1 MKTYTAKN
9 IKEVLNIAAKEKN
22 VSTEEL
28 VYHILEENTGFLG
41 IGNKVK
47 AFVYCN
53 EDVKQ
58 FLYDYLALYFDN
70 IRIKAEIKVD
80 GEKWNYQI
88 QLNTENNAIFI
99 GKNGKTLQALH
110 TVLNSVVSSKFKK
123 RIRVMID
130 INGYK
135 EEKYQK
141 ICALSM
147 KVAKSVQQTKM
158 DALLDPMPADE
169 RKVIH
174 RYLSDMPNIMTKS
187 EGEGDNRRLRIVY
200 KK

>member
-1 MKTYTAKN
+1 
-9 IKEVLNIAAKEKN
+9 
-22 VSTEEL
+22 
-28 VYHILEENTGFLG
+28 
-41 IGNKVK
+41 
-47 AFVYCN
+47 
-53 EDVKQ
+53 
-58 FLYDYLALYFDN
+58 
-70 IRIKAEIKVD
+70 
-80 GEKWNYQI
+80 
-88 QLNTENNAIFI
+88 
-99 GKNGKTLQALH
+99 
-110 TVLNSVVSSKFKK
+110 
-123 RIRVMID
+123 MID